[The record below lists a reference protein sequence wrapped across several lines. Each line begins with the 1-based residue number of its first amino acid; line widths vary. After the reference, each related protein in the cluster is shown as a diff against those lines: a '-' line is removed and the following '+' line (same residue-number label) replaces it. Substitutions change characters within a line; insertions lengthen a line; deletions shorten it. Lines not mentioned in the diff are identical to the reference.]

1 MSVKRV
7 RISVLGSTGSI
18 GTQVLD
24 VVRRLGPEAV
34 EVVGLGAQSN
44 GERLVEQA
52 REFKP
57 GLVCIG
63 DESMRAGVKAALKS
77 DGIRVCSGRSGFD
90 ELAT

>member
-24 VVRRLGPEAV
+24 VARRLGPELV

-44 GERLVEQA
+44 AERWWNRLA
-52 REFKP
+52 SSSRS
-57 GLVCIG
+57 LVCIG
-63 DESMRAGVKAALKS
+63 DESMR
-77 DGIRVCSGRSGFD
+77 DGG
-90 ELAT
+90 